1 MNHLP
6 SSSLFLG
13 GSFGT
18 FAPDCSADTFTAILA
33 GNANATVNHVEV
45 VPNNGSFGGAGTN
58 LLFPHNAIHLPALC
72 AVEINV
78 QSSETSSYNF
88 GLFLPDDTWNER
100 LMATGNGGYGG
111 GINW

>member
-1 MNHLP
+1 MEHLP
-6 SSSLFLG
+6 SSSLFPG
-13 GSFGT
+13 GSFGA
-18 FAPDCSADTFTAILA
+18 FAPDCSADTFAAILA
-33 GNANATVNHVEV
+33 GNPNATVNHVEV
-45 VPNNGSFGGAGTN
+45 VPKNGSFGGVGTN
-58 LLFPHNAIHLPALC
+58 LLFPHNATHLPALC

-78 QSSETSSYNF
+78 KSSETSSYNV